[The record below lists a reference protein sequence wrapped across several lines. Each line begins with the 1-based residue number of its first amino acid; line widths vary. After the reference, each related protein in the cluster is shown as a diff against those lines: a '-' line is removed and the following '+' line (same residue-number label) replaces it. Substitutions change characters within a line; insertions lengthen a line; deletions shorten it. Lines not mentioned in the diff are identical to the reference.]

1 MTASFHT
8 DLAEATTDNAVQAA
22 GSATRGAGLGSVSAS
37 VLDWCRRPVG
47 TVVLFVAIW
56 SLALDVIAVLGARF
70 IAGVPHPGRSAL
82 TAAWQQWD
90 GNWFER
96 IVAGGYHYFPE
107 QIPGH
112 GAYYLQAAFYPGFP
126 VVARGVYEIVHP
138 LGVGVTGAMLL
149 TNQVLIFALALLFYR
164 LALVLTGD
172 RAVGVRAVQYLL
184 LFPFAYFLLA
194 PYSETVFMTCLA
206 GFSWALV
213 TRRYGVAAL
222 FGAAASATR
231 LVGIV
236 LPVIV
241 VVAYLEQHD
250 WQLRSIRPRIVIY
263 ALTPLAGAA
272 AYALYQW
279 AEFGDPLYSQHASKL
294 GWARSFTLNI
304 WRVVRESFGHQP
316 LSAGYIHGVPLEAF
330 VIWPLLIAFVALS
343 VAVWRR
349 FGAALGLLCV
359 LLMLESITSGSMLS
373 FNRYLLPLL
382 PCFIVLAVIGR
393 NSLFDSVYRMFG
405 SLLLGLFLVM
415 FVHAIWTG

>member
-1 MTASFHT
+1 
-8 DLAEATTDNAVQAA
+8 LAETTTDNGVK
-22 GSATRGAGLGSVSAS
+22 ATATGAPETSRATVPGRL
-37 VLDWCRRPVG
+37 LDWCRRPEG
-47 TVVLFVAIW
+47 TVVLFVAAW

-70 IAGVPHPGRSAL
+70 IAAQPHPGRSAI

-96 IVAGGYHYFPE
+96 IVAGGYHYFPD

-126 VVARGVYEIVHP
+126 VIARGLYEIVNP
-138 LGVGVTGAMLL
+138 LGIGVTGAMLI
-149 TNQVLIFALALLFYR
+149 TNQVLIFAFALLFYR
-164 LALVLTGD
+164 LALVLTED
-172 RAVGVRAVQYLL
+172 TAVAVRAVQYLL

-194 PYSETVFMTCLA
+194 PYSETVFLTCLA

-213 TRRYGVAAL
+213 SRRYGAAAL

-241 VVAYLEQHD
+241 IVAYLEQNG
-250 WQLRSIRPRIVIY
+250 WRLRSIRPRIVVY

-304 WRVVRESFGHQP
+304 PKVVRESFGHQP
-316 LSAGYIHGVPLEAF
+316 LSAGYIHGIPLEAF

-343 VAVWRR
+343 VAAWRR
-349 FGAALGLLCV
+349 FGAALGLLCL
-359 LLMLESITSGSMLS
+359 LLMLESITSGSLLS

-382 PCFIVLAVIGR
+382 PCFIVLAIIGR
-393 NSLFDSVYRMFG
+393 NSLLDSVYRMFG